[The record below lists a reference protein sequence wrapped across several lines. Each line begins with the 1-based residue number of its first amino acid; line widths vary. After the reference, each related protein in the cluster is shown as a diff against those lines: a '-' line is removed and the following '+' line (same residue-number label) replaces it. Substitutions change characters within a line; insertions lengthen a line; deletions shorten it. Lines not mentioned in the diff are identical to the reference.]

1 MQRQRILYNGE
12 TGHEHVTVTYLNETF
27 LLSQKTIAE
36 MFGVEMPATSIWQ
49 TFTKR
54 LSCKR
59 RQLFLIWKQLQSTNP
74 LKSETT

>member
-1 MQRQRILYNGE
+1 MQNQPILYSGE
-12 TGHEHVTVTYLNETF
+12 TRRVQVIATYLNETF

-54 LSCKR
+54 VSCKR
-59 RQLFLIWKQLQSTNP
+59 RQLFPIWKQFTKH
-74 LKSETT
+74 KSIEI